1 MKMRRMMAVKPHKYG
16 TRHLTAGEEY
26 EVPPRHALALLASKK
41 ARYAAEASPRPPGK
55 SPTQSLPPAQMPEPV
70 VAARLETERDPLD
83 ELRAQAHRLGVE
95 VDKRWGTVRL
105 QLEISKVSRETN

>member
-26 EVPPRHALALLASKK
+26 EAPARHALALLASKK

-55 SPTQSLPPAQMPEPV
+55 LPPQSLPPAPLPEPA
-70 VAARLETERDPLD
+70 VAARMETDPLD
-83 ELRAQAHRLGVE
+83 ELRGQAHRLGIE
-95 VDKRWGTVRL
+95 VDRRWGAVRL